1 VLDQVPE
8 VCQVCGLPKELCVC
22 EEIAR
27 EQQRINVYA
36 MKRKFG
42 KMVTIIEGIDE
53 KQLDPKELTK
63 TLKSKLACGGT
74 WKEGRIELQGN
85 HTARVKGVL
94 VEMGFSPDMI
104 NAK

>member
-1 VLDQVPE
+1 VPE
-8 VCQVCGLPKELCVC
+8 VCEVCGLPKELCVC

-42 KMVTIIEGIDE
+42 KMVTIVEGIDE

-63 TLKSKLACGGT
+63 NLKSKLACGGT
-74 WKEGRIELQGN
+74 WKDGRIELQGN
-85 HTARVKGVL
+85 HRTRVKEVL
-94 VEMGFSPDMI
+94 IGMGFSPDMI
-104 NAK
+104 NTK

>member
-1 VLDQVPE
+1 MPE
-8 VCQVCGLPKELCVC
+8 VCEVCGLPKELCVC

-42 KMVTIIEGIDE
+42 KMVTIVEGIDE

-63 TLKSKLACGGT
+63 SLKSKLACGGT
-74 WKEGRIELQGN
+74 WKDGRIELQGN
-85 HTARVKGVL
+85 HKTRVKEVL
-94 VEMGFSPDMI
+94 IGMGFSPDMI